1 MEVTRLRSWISV
13 AAVCLVWPAVATAGM
28 PSVTI
33 SDLAEM
39 RLHAISFFIAGFLVC
54 AWIVKSIWNYLARDF
69 PKLPRLSY
77 GRATSLVFL
86 WSLLFIVV
94 LTMISGARELM
105 TPGAWE
111 RRNWTYKLPAERQI
125 AAPAAPN
132 GDLLLVV
139 RESQLKRLFTEL
151 SAYADSHDGRFPA
164 SPQDSQIST
173 ELWQLPERLGID
185 YLYRAGLTK
194 SDGQSILAF
203 EPDVYGNAPAVLL
216 VNGRVLQMSP
226 RELWIA
232 LGQERRQ

>member
-1 MEVTRLRSWISV
+1 MEVIRSRLWTIL
-13 AAVCLVWPAVATAGM
+13 AAVWLAFPAVATAGM

-39 RLHAISFFIAGFLVC
+39 RLHAISFFIAGFLAS
-54 AWIVKSIWNYLARDF
+54 AWIVKGVWNYLARDF
-69 PKLPRLSY
+69 PKLPRLSF

-86 WSLLFIVV
+86 WGLLFIVV

-111 RRNWTYKLPAERQI
+111 KHNWTYKLPAERN
-125 AAPAAPN
+125 AGPAAPN
-132 GDLLLVV
+132 GDPLLVV
-139 RESQLKRLFTEL
+139 RESQLKRLFSQL

-164 SPQDSQIST
+164 SPQDSQISA
-173 ELWQLPERLGID
+173 ELWQLPERVGID
-185 YLYRAGLTK
+185 YLYRTGLTK